1 MNAID
6 MLLFFGL
13 GFECSIWPLRRLDG
27 QLIFI
32 RSLYNVKYDILDHKL
47 LFSKE
52 ESKYI
57 VLNFEHFL
65 CLKEVNIAENGHNHP
80 SIFKRTLQNLHSG
93 LITVNLCVVGVF
105 IDLKLNQL
113 Q

>member
-1 MNAID
+1 
-6 MLLFFGL
+6 MLNT
-13 GFECSIWPLRRLDG
+13 R
-27 QLIFI
+27 
-32 RSLYNVKYDILDHKL
+32 YDILDHKL

-57 VLNFEHFL
+57 ALNFEHFL
-65 CLKEVNIAENGHNHP
+65 CLKEVNIAEIGHDHR
-80 SIFKRTLQNLHSG
+80 SILRTLQNLHSG
-93 LITVNLCVVGVF
+93 LITLNLCVVGVF